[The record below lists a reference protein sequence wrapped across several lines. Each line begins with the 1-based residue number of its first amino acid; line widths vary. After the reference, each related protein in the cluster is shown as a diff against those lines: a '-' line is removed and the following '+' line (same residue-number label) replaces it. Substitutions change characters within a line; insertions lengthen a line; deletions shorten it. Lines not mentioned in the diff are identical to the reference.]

1 MLMQF
6 LALAMSHLGWV
17 LWKGKCPVRLFA
29 TFKDTFDQ
37 TILRMQHLFWQFC
50 TYATP
55 VLTILSWQESSS
67 WKYLKFSPLPKREGL
82 VQVYLSI
89 SFEMVTESKCTHT
102 TRAEVGAGK
111 SAKLVKFLMGRTSSE
126 RLSLVRLRKL
136 VARLTF
142 TEHPPLGV
150 MHHQKRWL
158 WPSSTSPTS
167 CTPNCVKKVKM
178 LMIFYLPVFREA

>member
-1 MLMQF
+1 MSMQF
-6 LALAMSHLGWV
+6 LALAMFHLGWV

-67 WKYLKFSPLPKREGL
+67 WKYLEFSPLPKREGL
-82 VQVYLSI
+82 VQVDLSI
-89 SFEMVTESKCTHT
+89 SFETKTEWAEPKCTHT

-111 SAKLVKFLMGRTSSE
+111 SAKLVKIFNGQDII
-126 RLSLVRLRKL
+126 RLWKL
-136 VARLTF
+136 VARLRF

-158 WPSSTSPTS
+158 RPSSTIPTS
-167 CTPNCVKKVKM
+167 CTPNCVKKVKK
-178 LMIFYLPVFREA
+178 LMNFYLPVFREAWR